1 MGQGIENP
9 PEITINNNKL
19 EVVNKFTY
27 LDSILSDYLSLD
39 IKINRRIGRAA
50 STFASLIKIVWG
62 NGKLTIHNKV
72 AIYRAWVLSTLWQR
86 VLESKLQTGK
96 EA

>member
-39 IKINRRIGRAA
+39 IKVHL
-50 STFASLIKIVWG
+50 TPKIFF
-62 NGKLTIHNKV
+62 
-72 AIYRAWVLSTLWQR
+72 R
-86 VLESKLQTGK
+86 
-96 EA
+96 